1 MVSIK
6 GGAILKAPDR
16 FFIDGEWMEP
26 LSARRL
32 DVVSPTTEERLLSY
46 PEAGPADMDRAVAA
60 ARRAFDDGPWPRM
73 PAAERASYLRRVA
86 ALITARLDE
95 IAWAWTVQVGAP
107 ISLTRKLVPQNA
119 TLFSHYADLIERHP
133 LLERRSRDDGGEV
146 RILREPVG
154 VCAAISPWNAP
165 MVLLSYKIAAGLAA
179 GCCMVAKPSPET
191 PLEAYVMAECIEQ
204 AGLPRGVFN
213 LVPAGRE
220 AGDHLIRHPSV
231 DKVAFTGSTAVGK
244 HIMRVCAD
252 RLARVSLELGGK
264 SAAVLLPDADFARA
278 MPSLMVYSMPITG
291 QVCFSLTRLLVP
303 NARKRE
309 FLDTF
314 LPKVQALKVGDPAD
328 PATQMGPLAMERQ
341 RERVEGY
348 IAAGRSG
355 GARVACGGGRPR
367 GLDRGWFVEPTV
379 FTDVTPDMKI
389 AQEEIFGPVVSVIGY
404 DDEDD
409 AARKANAT
417 PYGLNG
423 AVYSADPERAF
434 AFARRMRTGGLTV
447 NGLIVDP
454 KHPFGGYKESGMGRE
469 GGPEGL
475 EGYLEV
481 KTVHMAG

>member
-1 MVSIK
+1 MVSLSK
-6 GGAILKAPDR
+6 GTILKAPDR
-16 FFIDGEWMEP
+16 FFINGDWVEP
-26 LSARRL
+26 LSNRRIE
-32 DVVSPTTEERLLSY
+32 VISPTTEAHLLSY
-46 PEAGPADMDRAVAA
+46 PEGSPADMDRAVQA
-60 ARRAFDDGPWPRM
+60 ARRAFDEGPWPRM
-73 PAAERASYLRRVA
+73 SAQERASYLRRVA

-107 ISLTRKLVPQNA
+107 ISLTKKLVPQNA

-133 LLERRSRDDGGEV
+133 LMERRSRDDGGEV
-146 RILREPVG
+146 RILREPIG

-191 PLEAYVMAECIEQ
+191 PLEAYIMAECIEQ

-220 AGDHLIRHPSV
+220 AGDHLVRHPSV

-264 SAAVLLPDADFARA
+264 SAAVMLPDADFAKA
-278 MPSLMVYSMPITG
+278 LPSLMVYSMPITG

-303 NARKRE
+303 NTRKRE

-314 LPKVQALKVGDPAD
+314 LPTVQAIKVGDPSD

-355 GARVACGGGRPR
+355 GAQLACGGGRPR
-367 GLDRGWFVEPTV
+367 GLGKGWFVEPTV

-475 EGYLEV
+475 DNYLEI